1 MADDTIIEVRDLSV
15 GYDRM
20 TVLEDID
27 FTVRRGEIFC
37 ILGGSGCGKSTLLKH
52 MIGLYPP
59 FAGDVLLFGE
69 SIVRADD
76 AVRHRLMRRFGVTY
90 QGGALFGSMT
100 LAENV
105 ELPLAEY
112 TDLSR
117 EERRK
122 VAAAKLAQVDL
133 AGFED
138 YMPAEIS
145 GGMRKRA
152 GLARALALDPEM
164 LFFDEPSA
172 GLDPIT
178 AAELDRL
185 ILKLRDQSGATIVV
199 VTHDLDSVFTI
210 ADRIIMLSKQEKRI
224 VAEGDPRR
232 LQTESEVAWVRDF
245 LTRDGLSR
253 R

>member
-20 TVLEDID
+20 TVLENID
-27 FTVRRGEIFC
+27 FTVRRGEVFC

-59 FAGDVLLFGE
+59 FSGDVLLFGE

-76 AVRHRLMRRFGVTY
+76 AARHRLMRRFGVTY

-224 VAEGDPRR
+224 VASTVYIPYSSNTFEGD
-232 LQTESEVAWVRDF
+232 
-245 LTRDGLSR
+245 
-253 R
+253 

>member
-1 MADDTIIEVRDLSV
+1 MENDAIIEVRDLTV
-15 GYDRM
+15 GYDRRAI
-20 TVLEDID
+20 LEKIN
-27 FTVRRGEIFC
+27 FTVKKGEIFC

-52 MIGLYPP
+52 MIGLLPP
-59 FAGDVLLFGE
+59 FSGDVRLFGE
-69 SIVRADD
+69 SMVYADD
-76 AVRHRLMRRFGVTY
+76 AARHRLMRRFGVTY

-100 LAENV
+100 LLENV

-112 TDLSR
+112 TGLSR
-117 EERRK
+117 AERRK
-122 VAAAKLAQVDL
+122 VAAEKLAQVDL

-199 VTHDLDSVFTI
+199 VTHDLDSVFAI
-210 ADRIIMLSKQEKRI
+210 ADRIIMLSKQDKKI
-224 VAEGDPRR
+224 VAEGSPCDLRENADM
-232 LQTESEVAWVRDF
+232 LWVRNF

>member
-15 GYDRM
+15 GYDNL
-20 TVLEDID
+20 TVLENID
-27 FTVRRGEIFC
+27 FTVRRGEVFC

-69 SIVRADD
+69 SIVRADE
-76 AVRHRLMRRFGVTY
+76 AARQRLMRRFGVTY

-178 AAELDRL
+178 AADLDRL

-232 LQTESEVAWVRDF
+232 LQTESEDAWVRSF